1 MLPTKSLTTDLL
13 NGLNP
18 KQKEAV
24 LHTEGPLLILAGAG
38 SGKTRVIAHR
48 IAYLVEVL
56 GIPFETILAVT
67 FTNKAAGEMKER
79 VLSLLSQQ
87 AKHGNLSTFHSIC
100 LKILRQHAH
109 LIGLK
114 NAFVI
119 YDTQDQSAMMK
130 STLSDLAI
138 DDTVYPPKRFLGLIS
153 QLKNQLISP
162 EQYAEGRSASAL
174 QDKLKQVYPFYQQKL
189 RAASAVDFDDLIGL
203 TIQLFQNQPDLLTR
217 FRERFQY
224 LMIDEYQD
232 TNYAQYLLTR
242 LWVGERRNICV
253 VGDDDQSIYAF
264 RGADVGN
271 ILKFERDYPD
281 AKVVVLDQNYRSTEA
296 ILSAAGAVISK
307 NHTRKAKVLWTEK
320 GRGEPILVVEVEDE
334 MDEARFVRDTIAKG
348 IRDGQPLSDFC
359 ILYRTHAQS
368 RVLEEQL
375 RNQGIPYLIFGGIR
389 FYERREIKDLI
400 AYLRLI
406 FSPEDQISLRRVI
419 NTPPRGLGDVTLQ
432 RLNLFAESEGIT
444 LYEAI
449 RHIVVEGATAPTN
462 GQLPL
467 VAMKMQ
473 TSLPTENKDIQ
484 ITGAAKRSLITFYQ
498 LIERMREEM
507 HKIPLGD
514 LVRLLVTQTDYINYI
529 REGDEGEEKGDGKE
543 SREENVLEF
552 ISAAQQFTIEG
563 AASPPTYE
571 ELYKG
576 FLDQIALIANEE
588 GSRSKEAE
596 GFVTLM
602 TIHSAKGLEFESVFM
617 VGMEEGIFPHARAL
631 TEPKEMEEERRLC
644 YVGMTRA
651 KSRLYLTSADSRRLY
666 GTTQWNLPSRFIKD
680 LGEKGI
686 KRVLMHSNHGPASW
700 DATAYSS
707 EGRYKKSVDRRPI
720 DSDRYE
726 NEWEEKSPEQGAYP
740 PGALVRHPIF
750 GVGQVQQCNG
760 NEKITIR
767 FSSVG
772 IKKLA
777 LKYANLEK
785 V

>member
-1 MLPTKSLTTDLL
+1 MTNLMTTDLL
-13 NGLNP
+13 SGLNP

-56 GIPFETILAVT
+56 GIPLETILAVT
-67 FTNKAAGEMKER
+67 FTNKAAGEMRDR
-79 VLSLLSQQ
+79 VLSLLSQK
-87 AKHGNLSTFHSIC
+87 AERGNLLTFHSIC

-114 NAFVI
+114 NDFVI
-119 YDTQDQSAMMK
+119 YDTQDQAAMMK
-130 STLSDLAI
+130 SVLSDLVI
-138 DDTVYPPKRFLGLIS
+138 DDAVYPPKRFLGLIS

-162 EQYAEGRSASAL
+162 EQYAEGRSASTL
-174 QDKLKQVYPFYQQKL
+174 QEKLKQVYPFYQQKL

-203 TIQLFQNQPDLLTR
+203 TIQLFQTQPDLLAR
-217 FRERFQY
+217 FRDRFQY

-242 LWVGERRNICV
+242 FWVGERRNICV

-307 NHTRKAKVLWTEK
+307 NQTRKAKVLWTEK
-320 GRGEPILVVEVEDE
+320 GMGEPILVTEVEDE
-334 MDEARFVRDTIAKG
+334 MGEARFVRETIEKG
-348 IRDGQPLSDFC
+348 LRDRQPLSDFC

-406 FSPEDQISLRRVI
+406 FSPEDHVSLRRVI
-419 NTPPRGLGDVTLQ
+419 NTPPRGLGEVTLQ
-432 RLNLFAESEGIT
+432 RLHLFAESEGIT
-444 LYEAI
+444 LHETI
-449 RHIVVEGATAPTN
+449 HRVVVENDEGAGVTRAGKQGLT
-462 GQLPL
+462 
-467 VAMKMQ
+467 
-473 TSLPTENKDIQ
+473 
-484 ITGAAKRSLITFYQ
+484 TFYR
-498 LIERMREEM
+498 LIERMRDEM
-507 HKIPLGD
+507 QKMPLGD
-514 LVRLLVTQTDYINYI
+514 LVRLLVEQTDYINYI
-529 REGDEGEEKGDGKE
+529 REGGETEEKGDKPEGRDAGA

-552 ISAAQQFTIEG
+552 ISAAEQFTMEG
-563 AASPPTYE
+563 ATTPPGNE

-588 GSRSKEAE
+588 GNKSKDAE

-651 KSRLYLTSADSRRLY
+651 KSRLYLTSANSRRLY

-686 KRVLMHSNHGPASW
+686 KRVMMHSNSGPASW
-700 DATAYSS
+700 DAPSYSS
-707 EGRYKKSVDRRPI
+707 EGRYKKSVDRTPI

-726 NEWEEKSPEQGAYP
+726 NEWEEKSQEKGAYA

-760 NEKITIR
+760 SEKITIR

-777 LKYANLEK
+777 LKYAKLER